1 VVWAA
6 LAVLTF
12 LVGALLTRWVTKVHP
27 AVEATVDVAFDE
39 RPPLTL
45 SLERIDPEQFNTSRY
60 RIPVIALAAQNSV
73 VFIVGPTTRGMTIAN
88 QAPRDMTCRVDTRVF
103 TATSFTVIAAR
114 AERDPSTPVSVASGD
129 GGARIAVP
137 DALHTTLRRIPKAQ
151 GAILCTFTRPL
162 AASPTFTQRT
172 LTVAARNGSGAVI
185 LDVPVLENVDNVNFS
200 GGIIVP
206 IAGGRIRLL
215 GGADYILAID
225 WADVAAEEQ
234 HDVVLVL
241 VGGLAAIAAA
251 MAIEAV
257 RPFIEREAAE

>member
-1 VVWAA
+1 
-6 LAVLTF
+6 VLTF

-27 AVEATVDVAFDE
+27 GVEATVDVAFDE

-88 QAPRDMTCRVDTRVF
+88 HAPREMTCRVDTRVF
-103 TATSFTVIAAR
+103 TATSFIVIAAR
-114 AERDPSTPVSVASGD
+114 AERDPSTPVPVAPSGD

-137 DALHTTLRRIPKAQ
+137 DALHATLQRIPKAQ
-151 GAILCTFTRPL
+151 GAILCTFTRPI

-172 LTVAARNGSGAVI
+172 LTVEARNGSGAVI
-185 LDVPVLENVDNVNFS
+185 LFVPVLENVDNVNFS

-206 IAGGRIRLL
+206 IAGERIRLL
-215 GGADYILAID
+215 GGADYVLAID

-257 RPFIEREAAE
+257 RPFIERETAE